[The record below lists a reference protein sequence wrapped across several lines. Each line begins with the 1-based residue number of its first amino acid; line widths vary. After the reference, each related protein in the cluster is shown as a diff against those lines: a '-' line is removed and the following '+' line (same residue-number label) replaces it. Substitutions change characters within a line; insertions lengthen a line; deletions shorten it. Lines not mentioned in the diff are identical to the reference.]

1 MKHLLLTLVVF
12 FVAYQSNAQNA
23 KNKTSEEKVKTTSKK
38 KEVKPT
44 TPAIIYDKAEIKFDS
59 TSHDFKEVFEGV
71 DAIYVFTFYN
81 IGKEPLT
88 ISDARPGC
96 SCTVSDFTHEPVM
109 PGKSGTITV
118 KYATHGRV
126 GAFTK
131 SITVTSNASISPVVT
146 LIISGNVIAG
156 PQEVH

>member
-1 MKHLLLTLVVF
+1 MKHLLLTLLVV
-12 FVAYQSNAQNA
+12 FVAYQSNAQNT
-23 KNKTSEEKVKTTSKK
+23 KNKAAQEKVKTASKK

-44 TPAIIYDKAEIKFDS
+44 TPEVIYDKAEIKFDS
-59 TSHDFKEVFEGV
+59 TSHNFNEVFEGV

-96 SCTVSDFTHEPVM
+96 SCTVSDFTHEPIM
-109 PGKSGTITV
+109 PGKSGSITV

-126 GAFTK
+126 GVFTK
-131 SITVTSNASISPVVT
+131 SITVTSNSSISPVVT
-146 LIISGNVIAG
+146 LIISGSVIAG